1 MMRGLLLVLIGW
13 PARLFGR
20 FSARLLRLLSW
31 PTVILLNGAGAREP
45 AQPTTPEPVLVPTW
59 LLALLDRDEDL
70 PHRLRR
76 EELVARRRNLAVDGT
91 SADFDRAQRM
101 NDLRRQLLELQSTIA
116 ELKANLQR
124 LYKESNYNQ
133 AREID
138 RRRFESMDGLRRCI
152 EEARSALAGGPAAP
166 QRPAVEGV
174 PVAVVQGA
182 HEHNVVVAQ

>member
-76 EELVARRRNLAVDGT
+76 DELAAQRRNLTIAC
-91 SADFDRAQRM
+91 ADDYDRARRM
-101 NDLRRQLLELQSTIA
+101 SWLRRQLLRSQSRMTTELN
-116 ELKANLQR
+116 ANMTEDACNQR
-124 LYKESNYNQ
+124 N
-133 AREID
+133 
-138 RRRFESMDGLRRCI
+138 
-152 EEARSALAGGPAAP
+152 
-166 QRPAVEGV
+166 
-174 PVAVVQGA
+174 
-182 HEHNVVVAQ
+182 